1 MEEEILACIADN
13 NIKFLHSGQIAKY
26 IFPVEREEAHEK
38 KISHLITR
46 LFVVSITPDK
56 KILYLVQK
64 RGKNKKSFPEYF
76 TDSASGHVVY
86 KRNLTLRDI
95 EEEVKRE
102 LEEEFGI
109 PPIAID
115 KLIFYDLNTEE
126 NKNTTE
132 IAYVFLGLVKNNV
145 QLKPNPNELQ
155 ISELQIR
162 ESRFYTQSEL
172 TKLLQNEKTIDYT
185 KTIWKKLF
193 NKDLVVKFN
202 ANNNKTKLTDS
213 KRDVALFV
221 GRFQPLHHGHIY
233 VLNKIFKGYKK
244 IKIGIGS
251 SQLSKT
257 KTDPFTSEERV
268 SFINSAL
275 KVRNIDPDRFEI
287 FAIPDIFNANKWVDH
302 VISIVGDFDTIYSN
316 SDWVR
321 QLFQNKGF
329 VIGEK
334 LEIFKKKYNATNVR
348 KLISKDNRNWTVLV
362 PKEVV
367 NLIKGYNGIQRIKSL
382 YEKGA

>member
-1 MEEEILACIADN
+1 MEKEILACIADK
-13 NIKFLHSGQIAKY
+13 NIRFLHSGQTAKY

-46 LFVVSITPDK
+46 IFVVSITPDK

-64 RGKNKKSFPEYF
+64 RGKNKKDFPEYF

-86 KRNLTLRDI
+86 KRNLTLSDI
-95 EEEVKRE
+95 EEEAKRE

-109 PPIAID
+109 PPKAID
-115 KLIFYDLNTEE
+115 KLLFYDLNTEE
-126 NKNTTE
+126 YKNTTE
-132 IAYVFLGLVKNNV
+132 IAYVFLGLVKNYV

-155 ISELQIR
+155 ISE
-162 ESRFYTQSEL
+162 SRFYTQSEL
-172 TKLLQNEKTIDYT
+172 AKLLQNKKSVDYS
-185 KTIWKKLF
+185 KIIWKKLF
-193 NKDLVVKFN
+193 NIDLVKKFKV
-202 ANNNKTKLTDS
+202 NNNKTKLTDS
-213 KRDVALFV
+213 KRNVALFI

-251 SQLSKT
+251 AQLSKT

-275 KVRNIDPDRFEI
+275 KARNINPDKFEI

-302 VISIVGDFDTIYSN
+302 VISIVGNFDAIYSN

-329 VIGEK
+329 IVGEK
-334 LEIFKKKYNATNVR
+334 LGIFKKKYNATNVR
-348 KLISKDNRNWTVLV
+348 KLISKENRNWTVLV
-362 PKEVV
+362 PREVV
-367 NLIKGYNGIQRIKSL
+367 NLIKGYDGIQRIKSL
-382 YEKGA
+382 YEKGDRY

>member
-145 QLKPNPNELQ
+145 QLKPNPN
-155 ISELQIR
+155 ELQIR

>member
-1 MEEEILACIADN
+1 MEKEILACIADN
-13 NIKFLHSGQIAKY
+13 NIRFLHSGQTAKY

-46 LFVVSITPDK
+46 IFVVSITPDK

-64 RGKNKKSFPEYF
+64 RGKNKKEFPEYF
-76 TDSASGHVVY
+76 TDSASGHVLY
-86 KRNLTLRDI
+86 KRNLTLNDI
-95 EEEVKRE
+95 EEEAKRE

-109 PPIAID
+109 PPKAIE
-115 KLIFYDLNTEE
+115 KLLFYDLNIEE
-126 NKNTTE
+126 YKNTTE

-155 ISELQIR
+155 ISE
-162 ESRFYTQSEL
+162 SRFYTQSEL
-172 TKLLQNEKTIDYT
+172 AKLLQNEKSVDYT

-193 NKDLVVKFN
+193 NIDLVKKFKV
-202 ANNNKTKLTDS
+202 NNNKTKLTDS
-213 KRDVALFV
+213 KRNVALFI

-251 SQLSKT
+251 AQLSKT

-275 KVRNIDPDRFEI
+275 KVRNINPDRFEI

-302 VISIVGDFDTIYSN
+302 VISIVGNFDAIYSN

-329 VIGEK
+329 IVGEK

-348 KLISKDNRNWTVLV
+348 KLISKENRNWTVLV

-367 NLIKGYNGIQRIKSL
+367 NLIKGYDGIQRIKSL
-382 YEKGA
+382 YEKGD

>member
-1 MEEEILACIADN
+1 MEKEILACIAN
-13 NIKFLHSGQIAKY
+13 KNIRFLHSGQITKY

-64 RGKNKKSFPEYF
+64 RVKNKKSFPEYF

-95 EEEVKRE
+95 EGEAKRE

-109 PPIAID
+109 PHIAID
-115 KLIFYDLNTEE
+115 KLLFYDLNIEE

-132 IAYVFLGLVKNNV
+132 IAYIFLGLVKNNV
-145 QLKPNPNELQ
+145 KLKPNPNELQ
-155 ISELQIR
+155 ISE
-162 ESRFYTQSEL
+162 SRFYTQSEL
-172 TKLLQNEKTIDYT
+172 IKLLQNEKTIDYA
-185 KTIWKKLF
+185 KTIWKKLL
-193 NKDLVVKFN
+193 NTDLVTKFKV
-202 ANNNKTKLTDS
+202 NNNKTKLTSS
-213 KRDVALFV
+213 KRNTALFI

-268 SFINSAL
+268 SFISSAL
-275 KVRNIDPDRFEI
+275 KVRNINSDRFEI

-329 VIGEK
+329 IVGEK

-348 KLISKDNRNWTVLV
+348 KLISKENRNWTVLV

-367 NLIKGYNGIQRIKSL
+367 NLIKGYDGIQRIKSL
-382 YEKGA
+382 YEGDSF

>member
-1 MEEEILACIADN
+1 MEKEILACISEN
-13 NIKFLHSGQIAKY
+13 NIRFLHSGQISKY
-26 IFPVEREEAHEK
+26 IFPLEREEAHEK

-46 LFVVSITPDK
+46 VFIVSITPDK

-64 RGKNKKSFPEYF
+64 RGKNKKTFPEYF
-76 TDSASGHVVY
+76 TDSASGHVIY

-95 EEEVKRE
+95 EEEAKRE

-115 KLIFYDLNTEE
+115 KLLFYDLNTKE

-155 ISELQIR
+155 ISE
-162 ESRFYTQSEL
+162 SRFYTQSDL

-185 KTIWKKLF
+185 KTIWKKLL
-193 NKDLVVKFN
+193 NTDLVIKFKV
-202 ANNNKTKLTDS
+202 NNNKAKLTSS
-213 KRDVALFV
+213 KRNTALFI

-233 VLNKIFKGYKK
+233 VLNKIFKSYKK

-275 KVRNIDPDRFEI
+275 KVRNIIPDRFEI

-329 VIGEK
+329 IVGEK

-348 KLISKDNRNWTVLV
+348 KLISKENRNWTVLV

-367 NLIKGYNGIQRIKSL
+367 NLIEGYGGIQRIKSL
-382 YEKGA
+382 YEGDRF